1 MCQTWRCMWAFVSSI
16 GLVHGGTLLQDR
28 FVVCPSML
36 GSERLAFY
44 GVFDGT
50 VGDFASHYVMQHML
64 RNLLNERVSVVIDMV
79 LVWLQAHVCVC
90 VLSLSHIHDV
100 IPPHYTNTALS
111 CSCFLSFPRQ
121 WTGSLSFP

>member
-1 MCQTWRCMWAFVSSI
+1 MWAFVS
-16 GLVHGGTLLQDR
+16 LLHGGTLLQDR

-64 RNLLNERVSVVIDMV
+64 RNLLNERVSVVIDMQP
-79 LVWLQAHVCVC
+79 WFWFGCKRMC

-100 IPPHYTNTALS
+100 NPHDINTALS

-121 WTGSLSFP
+121 WTGSLGFP